1 MIISTMNFKGGA
13 GKTMIATNLAVAY
26 AQKGLKVYIVD
37 TDDSGAATKWAGR
50 RADEDFTPSIPIV
63 GINDSKTIVST
74 VSQLNEDNDV
84 VIIDGPPRLNALVS
98 KIILL
103 SHLVIIPVPPK
114 SGNDRE
120 VTEDF
125 LERFEEIQEQ
135 RPDGGR
141 TPAGLLVNMV
151 KDGYNLHRAFIA
163 SLPQLCEDY
172 KVDLFKTQISD
183 LVAFGESNQF
193 GQGITEYAKGKARNQ
208 FEALLD
214 EIKTMLNN

>member
-1 MIISTMNFKGGA
+1 MIVSTMNFKGGA
-13 GKTMIATNLAVAY
+13 GKTMVATNLAVAF
-26 AQKGLKVYIVD
+26 AQKDMKVHIID
-37 TDDSGAATKWAGR
+37 TDESSAATKWAGR
-50 RADEDFTPSIPIV
+50 RNEQDYVPSIPISS
-63 GINDSKTIVST
+63 ITDPKTIVNT
-74 VSQLNEDNDV
+74 VRDLNEANDFI
-84 VIIDGPPRLNALVS
+84 IIDGPPRLNALVS

-125 LERFEEIQEQ
+125 LERFEAIQEQ

-141 TPAGLLVNMV
+141 TPAALLVNMV

-163 SLPQLCEDY
+163 SLPQLCDDY
-172 KVDLFKTQISD
+172 NVGMFNTQISD

-193 GQGITEYAKGKARNQ
+193 GQGITEYTKGKAKDQ
-208 FEALLD
+208 FESLIG
-214 EIKTMLNN
+214 EVETILND

>member
-13 GKTMIATNLAVAY
+13 GKTMIATNLAVAF
-26 AQKGLKVYIVD
+26 AQKGFKVHIID

-50 RADEDFTPSIPIV
+50 RNDQDFTPSIPIST
-63 GINDSKTIVST
+63 ITDAKTIVNT
-74 VSQLNEDNDV
+74 VRDLNDANDFI
-84 VIIDGPPRLNALVS
+84 IIDGPPRLNALVS

-125 LERFEEIQEQ
+125 LERFETIQEQ

-141 TPAGLLVNMV
+141 TPASLLVNMV

-172 KVDLFKTQISD
+172 TVSMFNTQVSD

-208 FEALLD
+208 FNALVK
-214 EIKTMLNN
+214 EIETILND

>member
-1 MIISTMNFKGGA
+1 MNFKGGA
-13 GKTMIATNLAVAY
+13 GKTMVATNLAVAY

-50 RADEDFTPSIPIV
+50 REDQEFKPSIPIV
-63 GINDSKTIVST
+63 RLTDAKTIVGT
-74 VSQLNEDNDV
+74 ISQLNEDNDM

-125 LERFEEIQEQ
+125 LERFEAIQEQ

-141 TPAGLLVNMV
+141 TPASLLVNMA

-172 KVDLFKTQISD
+172 NVSLFKTQMSD

-193 GQGITEYAKGKARNQ
+193 GQGITEYTKGKAKDQ
-208 FEALLD
+208 FEALLG
-214 EIKTMLNN
+214 EIEIILKD